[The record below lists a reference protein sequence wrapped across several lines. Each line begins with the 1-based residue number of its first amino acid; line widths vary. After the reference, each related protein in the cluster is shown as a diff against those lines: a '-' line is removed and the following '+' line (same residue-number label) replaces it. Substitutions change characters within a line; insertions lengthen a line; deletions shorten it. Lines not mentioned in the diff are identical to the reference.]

1 MWYRRPDALRRYTY
15 FFNSTTLAGA
25 FGGLIAYGTGYM
37 QGMRGYGAWRWLFI
51 IEGAVTCFVAV
62 LAWFLISD
70 FPEQAR
76 WLTEAERRWMKKRM
90 EVEHGTESAEDP
102 IRFTD
107 VVEVL
112 KDYRICLGALIYFSF
127 LVPSYVCASFANLK
141 YHSDYHIVLRILFTD
156 NHQILRLQHTPDST
170 AFRPSFSNGLFSLSW
185 DCICL

>member
-1 MWYRRPDALRRYTY
+1 
-15 FFNSTTLAGA
+15 
-25 FGGLIAYGTGYM
+25 
-37 QGMRGYGAWRWLFI
+37 MRGYGAWRWLFI

-90 EVEHGTESAEDP
+90 EIEHGTESAEDP
-102 IRFTD
+102 IRFID

-141 YHSDYHIVLRILFTD
+141 YHSDYHIVLRILFTE